1 MDQELIKGRFKYDQN
16 ILVGFN
22 VEPVPVLLESTLSP
36 RYRASATDC
45 GACWCHDPSVG
56 ELSVTQ
62 LLLISSR
69 RPEEKLRAGPPGEG
83 GANQRDDRSALSP
96 PRGSSRSGGEV
107 TTHDPVLS
115 STLTFSRAVALVLK
129 WAGLKWRDRSE
140 QHRGL
145 NIGARPGSGPHQ
157 RAWNTETVL

>member
-1 MDQELIKGRFKYDQN
+1 MGQESIKGRFKYDQS

-45 GACWCHDPSVG
+45 GACWRHDPPVG

-62 LLLISSR
+62 LLRISSR

-83 GANQRDDRSALSP
+83 GAHQRDDRPALPP

-107 TTHDPVLS
+107 ATRPRPVFCSDL
-115 STLTFSRAVALVLK
+115 
-129 WAGLKWRDRSE
+129 
-140 QHRGL
+140 QRGGG
-145 NIGARPGSGPHQ
+145 IGAEVGG
-157 RAWNTETVL
+157 AKAEGAI

>member
-1 MDQELIKGRFKYDQN
+1 MDQESIKGRFKYDQN

-36 RYRASATDC
+36 RYRASATGC
-45 GACWCHDPSVG
+45 GTCWRHDPPVG

-69 RPEEKLRAGPPGEG
+69 RPEEKLRAGPPGKG
-83 GANQRDDRSALSP
+83 GANQRDDRPALSP

-107 TTHDPVLS
+107 MTRSCPVFCSDLQQ
-115 STLTFSRAVALVLK
+115 
-129 WAGLKWRDRSE
+129 G
-140 QHRGL
+140 GG
-145 NIGARPGSGPHQ
+145 IGAKVGGAKVEGPI
-157 RAWNTETVL
+157 